1 MRNVKWMYRL
11 SQRLLYFII
20 DNENFLVV
28 LYKWDGNLD
37 VHVAGQS
44 KLYNLP
50 SLRTMDWIFICIKK
64 VDLSTSEWHFEV

>member
-28 LYKWDGNLD
+28 LYKRDGNLD

-50 SLRTMDWIFICIKK
+50 SLRTMDWIFMCIKK